1 MAAHPYTSHCFPC
14 SSSTIHLTLS
24 LLATASLARS
34 LSLSLAFFI
43 YPLYCLLVGF
53 AVALP
58 KREAT
63 FLPVQRIYW
72 IGFTTFIIFPFAE
85 FCFTTRYQIGCRS
98 HPLAVTLKASKEK
111 KGYNCDDNDSTALDK
126 VVKMMA
132 ALQIANTSSSSS
144 SSSIL
149 SSVFIYLF
157 LFFVFCFC
165 VERRCFWAQLNYQTA
180 KLFLADGDI

>member
-144 SSSIL
+144 SIL